1 MAACIASRYVDTA
14 PLSLEREAPL
24 SVHPAS
30 ERQHQHQQHTGSSS
44 STSNH
49 STSNSGRALGPLT
62 LHEFRDAPPLLHS
75 HPPYNPLPPSYSLSL
90 FLPTFIFPRFR
101 EVSRAPRRDNGQV
114 AGGGK
119 EHESRSKEH
128 RVRLAYVC
136 ARWRG
141 EITVSSERNEE
152 SPWTTVGE
160 R

>member
-30 ERQHQHQQHTGSSS
+30 ERAAASASTAHRQQSS

-90 FLPTFIFPRFR
+90 SLSLSPRLLFSLDSGKYRAHHEGITGKWR
-101 EVSRAPRRDNGQV
+101 EGGEGGRNTRAVRRSTVCASRTCAR
-114 AGGGK
+114 GGG
-119 EHESRSKEH
+119 
-128 RVRLAYVC
+128 
-136 ARWRG
+136 
-141 EITVSSERNEE
+141 ER
-152 SPWTTVGE
+152 
-160 R
+160 